1 MSMTFPMRIKKKH
14 GKPDLVVQLNPHD
27 IMTQDNIVK
36 LTALIVNTVSNGGL
50 LSLGQNFERAMPAA
64 SLKLGGKA
72 MPHVASCFKYGDP
85 PAEAPQVVN
94 RRRLDHDIATDAAH
108 WDQISSEDVTVRDTK
123 WDDRQIRRFC
133 VPVAMRPVNLA
144 GHPGAVIPYLI
155 KGLRATRRTIMYNA
169 RFGRD
174 AGTTTDSVHPMGM
187 ECGGSEYVLL
197 NTVADRKK
205 SNGEDE
211 RCMWVVWDCP
221 LCRSTSRFSLFPCI
235 HMSLIS
241 LTNTYRPR
249 LHECE
254 GLPPPL
260 HRHHQHAEHQYIR
273 GGARQAIRQRQGR
286 RRSLGG
292 GPNQE
297 RRRTCHRNS
306 HHNGAGGQSEKVQ
319 RRGVLYLLS
328 TGEAGPPSLPCLS
341 P

>member
-187 ECGGSEYVLL
+187 ECGGHEYVLL
-197 NTVADRKK
+197 NTVANRKK

-211 RCMWVVWDCP
+211 RCMWVEVVIGHKEGIVEATKTIYGKDIVNAFILDP
-221 LCRSTSRFSLFPCI
+221 ITRQPKSLDDYQIADLIEHIKKAALQPTDKSRRAAKCEFLSNYHVSFQ
-235 HMSLIS
+235 
-241 LTNTYRPR
+241 RPVEFR
-249 LHECE
+249 LKQRLSIEEFAVH
-254 GLPPPL
+254 GLSVVAVIGVDFLSQLPV
-260 HRHHQHAEHQYIR
+260 
-273 GGARQAIRQRQGR
+273 QG
-286 RRSLGG
+286 
-292 GPNQE
+292 
-297 RRRTCHRNS
+297 
-306 HHNGAGGQSEKVQ
+306 
-319 RRGVLYLLS
+319 
-328 TGEAGPPSLPCLS
+328 
-341 P
+341 